1 MLTDIYPTYPK
12 AEIHDCLYI
21 ERLCS
26 KYKSSRYTEGRY
38 IYVLYR
44 WKINMGP
51 LAEAAHEIS
60 SGPHKLFLSKIWW
73 DKTEYSIFFKLKIG
87 GMHSDARFLATR
99 VLINTGFTKSNSCSP
114 ISFKE
119 NESNINK
126 TNPRGEKT

>member
-1 MLTDIYPTYPK
+1 MKYQVALISYSCQKYD
-12 AEIHDCLYI
+12 EIKQNTPSSSSL
-21 ERLCS
+21 RL
-26 KYKSSRYTEGRY
+26 G
-38 IYVLYR
+38 
-44 WKINMGP
+44 
-51 LAEAAHEIS
+51 
-60 SGPHKLFLSKIWW
+60 
-73 DKTEYSIFFKLKIG
+73 G